1 MNESA
6 LIEYNKEL
14 NVYANVR
21 DYLIPFTTN
30 LVVATSNTIIL
41 QAFSLS
47 QLTQSTNQ
55 LTRTAAVR
63 YLSNY

>member
-63 YLSNY
+63 YLSNC